1 MAPKR
6 KRKQPDDAETMPSKH
21 QSKAPDD
28 AESTPRKKLN
38 HKMPVPLAGFDEMGR
53 KLLCSLGFPVAFWKL
68 LEILMTLVPI
78 IPDLDFVE
86 FFCGAKAVTFALE
99 RLGLRGLG
107 YDKIHDRSHQNMMSG
122 LGFCCALCWLLRVT
136 PDDGFV
142 WEGTLCSSWIWL
154 SRGTTRRT
162 RALPRGDQSSS
173 SVVTGNALAARSAI
187 IIAICYARGLSW
199 VLEQPDSSL
208 MKQHPAM
215 ACVRR
220 CMRAHHETWWQI
232 TTFMGAFNGPSTKPH
247 SLYSNSPIIEALR
260 RKHPGGFSR
269 VETAKKSR
277 DSRGRHVVTGGKDL
291 TDSQE
296 YTKEFG
302 ESVAEAFVMRRFDE
316 DLVTSM
322 HLYESDSE
330 NDDGQ
335 DNQEGASDAD
345 SDDNVWEDAWLDD
358 ALEVAQ
364 RLSAAN
370 VDTA

>member
-1 MAPKR
+1 MARKRKRRRDAEIMAPKH
-6 KRKQPDDAETMPSKH
+6 KCKQPDDAETTPSKR
-21 QSKAPDD
+21 SKAPDD

-142 WEGTLCSSWIWL
+142 WLDTLCSSWIWL

-173 SVVTGNALAARSAI
+173 AVVTGNACSTLRYHHCHLLRS
-187 IIAICYARGLSW
+187 RF
-199 VLEQPDSSL
+199 V
-208 MKQHPAM
+208 
-215 ACVRR
+215 
-220 CMRAHHETWWQI
+220 
-232 TTFMGAFNGPSTKPH
+232 MGARAAGLFAHEATPGDGLRAAMHAS
-247 SLYSNSPIIEALR
+247 SSSNM
-260 RKHPGGFSR
+260 
-269 VETAKKSR
+269 
-277 DSRGRHVVTGGKDL
+277 
-291 TDSQE
+291 
-296 YTKEFG
+296 
-302 ESVAEAFVMRRFDE
+302 VANHN
-316 DLVTSM
+316 LHGSI
-322 HLYESDSE
+322 
-330 NDDGQ
+330 
-335 DNQEGASDAD
+335 
-345 SDDNVWEDAWLDD
+345 
-358 ALEVAQ
+358 
-364 RLSAAN
+364 
-370 VDTA
+370 